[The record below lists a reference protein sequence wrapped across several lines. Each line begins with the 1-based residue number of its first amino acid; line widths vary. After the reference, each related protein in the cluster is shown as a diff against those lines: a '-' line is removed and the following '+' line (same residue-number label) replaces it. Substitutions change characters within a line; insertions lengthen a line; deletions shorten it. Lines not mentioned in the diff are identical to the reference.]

1 MAFAERMTNQPCVH
15 EFWKDAGFARPCR
28 QHALSAGCVPREHF
42 QPSGRLPGAATP
54 HMRADWLPKPG
65 FKNDDPVSSQ
75 ACVGQTP
82 LPLKVLHSSCFRDR
96 SGGLF
101 CSSPCQHSMEQAFK
115 CWVSSLHKR
124 LWAKQSRDE
133 LGHGLLGPSGHLRA
147 TKATQSW
154 LATVLWAWGVG
165 GKRTLPW

>member
-1 MAFAERMTNQPCVH
+1 MAFAEQMTNQPCVH

-54 HMRADWLPKPG
+54 HMRADKKHWLPKPG

-82 LPLKVLHSSCFRDR
+82 LPLKCSIPAVSETGVVVYFAARRASTAWSKHSNAGFPLCTKD
-96 SGGLF
+96 SGQNKAGM
-101 CSSPCQHSMEQAFK
+101 S
-115 CWVSSLHKR
+115 WVTGF
-124 LWAKQSRDE
+124 WALVVTYVQQRQ
-133 LGHGLLGPSGHLRA
+133 PRA
-147 TKATQSW
+147 
-154 LATVLWAWGVG
+154 G
-165 GKRTLPW
+165 